1 MAIELI
7 HDRVGVVGDSVPNQD
22 CDVKNHA
29 SCRAGMGLDK
39 DVGDCGSSSV
49 SCLDDQLSLISQ
61 AYDDYCRRK
70 SRGDEIDIDAF
81 CAEYGEIGSALKQQ
95 IEVHDLLL
103 QHTSLIREC
112 IEAVWPKPGDVLRNL
127 SLVAELGRGS
137 FSRVFLAR
145 NVALGGRLVVV
156 KVHRGSSREA
166 ENLGKLVH
174 DNIVPVTFA
183 EHASDE
189 EFSLLHMPFLGR
201 ATLGHVLRR
210 LWRDG
215 RRPRR
220 ASEIL
225 AAIHESRET
234 MDDVNGMRPDP
245 RWLKASYL
253 DGILAIAL
261 QIVEGVAHAHRM
273 GILHLD
279 LKPSNVLMTESGCPK
294 VLDFNLSVDRES
306 QHLRLG
312 GTPPYMSPEQTNC
325 FLMGEH
331 ASVVDERSDV
341 YALGVMLHEMLCG
354 KRPIDCAEGGR
365 LTTTVLRQQLAKQR
379 SAKLDVSWAEY
390 GVSERLAS
398 IVKRCLAADPEERY
412 PSTAS
417 LAWALRREV
426 SLAGRVRRWAGTH
439 RTIVL
444 GAAAILLSVGLGVS
458 HYVAKLDSAAVRE
471 YRKAVACQQAGEFPQ
486 AVVHLTN
493 CLQTDPDQP
502 YALFRRAQA
511 YVEMK
516 EYLRAI
522 DDLKALESTSDN
534 VATTALL
541 AYCCN
546 CIGSDAETLN
556 RYVQCIGNGMST
568 VAVYNN
574 LGYANLVLN
583 QPEPALDALNRAV
596 AEDPK
601 CQEAVWNRALAH
613 YSFALKNNTSFGQ
626 AFEDINTALSLGP
639 NSPSLRAH
647 AEMIQFH
654 ASREVPLQLESVVA
668 PSDGCE
674 MARNGVIHGAA
685 REEGKVAISSEA
697 LRVKQ
702 SEDSLKIDPA
712 RLLNPIAS
720 RR

>member
-7 HDRVGVVGDSVPNQD
+7 HDRVGVVGDSVPNQV
-22 CDVKNHA
+22 CDIKNHA
-29 SCRAGMGLDK
+29 SCRAGMGLGK
-39 DVGDCGSSSV
+39 DAGDCGSSSV

-279 LKPSNVLMTESGCPK
+279 LKPSNVLITESGCPK

-331 ASVVDERSDV
+331 ASVVDERADV

-390 GVSERLAS
+390 GVNERLGS
-398 IVKRCLAADPEERY
+398 IVKRCLAPDPEERY

-471 YRKAVACQQAGEFPQ
+471 YRKAVACQEEGLFPQ

-516 EYLRAI
+516 EYQAAIMDLRVLI
-522 DDLKALESTSDN
+522 ESVDRGEVFALMGF
-534 VATTALL
+534 
-541 AYCCN
+541 CCN
-546 CIGSDAETLN
+546 CRGTDAETIHAYTRALELG
-556 RYVQCIGNGMST
+556 YET
-568 VAVYNN
+568 VGIYCN
-574 LGYANLVLN
+574 LGYAHFRRGRLKSALVS
-583 QPEPALDALNRAV
+583 LNRAI
-596 AEDPK
+596 DLQPNC
-601 CQEAVWNRALAH
+601 CQALWNRALVH
-613 YSFALKNNTSFGQ
+613 FAYAVKGDRLPLAAIRDIEG
-626 AFEDINTALSLGP
+626 ALAIED
-639 NSPSLRAH
+639 
-647 AEMIQFH
+647 
-654 ASREVPLQLESVVA
+654 A
-668 PSDGCE
+668 PSGTAIAAYQIYAYAATLNAAFSYRAE
-674 MARNGVIHGAA
+674 FYRQAAILLGAELGTELVQSGAA
-685 REEGKVAISSEA
+685 PYAERAGGDGEVLMEP
-697 LRVKQ
+697 
-702 SEDSLKIDPA
+702 IDFVDTS
-712 RLLNPIAS
+712 RLLNPIS
-720 RR
+720 E

>member
-1 MAIELI
+1 
-7 HDRVGVVGDSVPNQD
+7 
-22 CDVKNHA
+22 
-29 SCRAGMGLDK
+29 MGLDK

-127 SLVAELGRGS
+127 SLVAELRRGS

-174 DNIVPVTFA
+174 DNIVPVTYA
-183 EHASDE
+183 EHASDD

-215 RRPRR
+215 RRPLR

-225 AAIHESRET
+225 SAIHESRET
-234 MDDVNGMRPDP
+234 TDDVNGMLSDP
-245 RWLKASYL
+245 RWMKASYL

-379 SAKLDVSWAEY
+379 SVKLDVSWAEY
-390 GVSERLAS
+390 GVNERLGS

-471 YRKAVACQQAGEFPQ
+471 YRKAVACQQAGDFPQ

-493 CLQTDPDQP
+493 CLQIDPDQP

-516 EYLRAI
+516 DYLRAI
-522 DDLKALESTSDN
+522 DDLEV
-534 VATTALL
+534 VAEKSKRGEHYAVLG
-541 AYCCN
+541 YCH
-546 CIGSDAETLN
+546 N
-556 RYVQCIGNGMST
+556 RERNHREAIAKYRRAIQAGYHPAWLC
-568 VAVYNN
+568 YN
-574 LGYANLVLN
+574 LGCSHYQLGDLKNALSAFGRAIELDPN
-583 QPEPALDALNRAV
+583 QTDYYYRRAV
-596 AEDPK
+596 VHLGLAVTKEVPWDAI
-601 CQEAVWNRALAH
+601 CDIEAARALGDC
-613 YSFALKNNTSFGQ
+613 SPEIS
-626 AFEDINTALSLGP
+626 ALSAVAYSRAAVCDG
-639 NSPSLRAH
+639 SFREQAIESLIEA
-647 AEMIQFH
+647 I
-654 ASREVPLQLESVVA
+654 
-668 PSDGCE
+668 
-674 MARNGVIHGAA
+674 RNGVVLESIQGDTYVAA
-685 REEGKVAISSEA
+685 VIRELPRSQLAPPTKRPKDNTEARGKLANPFRFCPNV
-697 LRVKQ
+697 R
-702 SEDSLKIDPA
+702 DSA
-712 RLLNPIAS
+712 SQQVTPILGD
-720 RR
+720 